1 MAFRPMNVLLDTA
14 AWINGV
20 KEPQTLPAKA
30 LAILRNET
38 NRFFLSDISLLE
50 ACTLGRKGT
59 VDFAMEFDQWL
70 ERALAENLQVLPISA
85 RIAAIENAL
94 PRTFHGDPA
103 DRIIAGTAIAHQ
115 LTLLTPDWRI
125 AFHRVCRTIRYKW
138 PKAGKASVTS
148 SSRRSS

>member
-1 MAFRPMNVLLDTA
+1 
-14 AWINGV
+14 
-20 KEPQTLPAKA
+20 

-50 ACTLGRKGT
+50 ASTLGRKGK
-59 VDFAMEFDQWL
+59 VDFGMEFDEWL
-70 ERALAENLQVLPISA
+70 EKALAENLQVLPISA

-94 PRTFHGDPA
+94 PRPFHGDPA

-125 AFHRVCRTIRYKW
+125 AFQRVCRTIRYKW
-138 PKAGKASVTS
+138 PRSRKATA
-148 SSRRSS
+148 RSPSTAG